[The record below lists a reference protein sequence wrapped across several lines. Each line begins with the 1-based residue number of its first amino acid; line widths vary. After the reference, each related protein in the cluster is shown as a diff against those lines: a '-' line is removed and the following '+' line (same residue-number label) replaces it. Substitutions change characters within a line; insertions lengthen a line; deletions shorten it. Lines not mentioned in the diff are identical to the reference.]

1 MPIRFFSAPNFLVT
15 ALLLPALLAPVV
27 GRAAEWSAEPSVK
40 LRREYN
46 DNLQLSIYPHES
58 VNGSLITPALN
69 LGVAG
74 PVWSVG
80 LNAEA
85 TQRRYSGEEGLDR
98 DDSAFRLASLFT
110 TERSTWQLDASR
122 ARDAAVTS
130 EQVDSDTGAVQT
142 LVNREADTI
151 KPSWTWMISQISQL
165 QLAYQQTDVSYGNN
179 SLSAGLYDYRYR
191 TASATLGQ
199 RLSELDQIFLYGGY
213 SDYQVPFTSFD
224 SETRSL
230 QGGITRNFS
239 ETTKGTL
246 QAGRRWTE
254 SFRKS
259 GGWECGLEVSTSGGV
274 VCLYYII
281 VPLDI
286 ITKSTGSVFT
296 GSLESKMES
305 TDWSISLS
313 RSLDPSGSGGQV
325 EQDQFKFALNKR
337 LSPRAG
343 VNINGS
349 ALKSRRQEGT
359 ILSSDRTFYD
369 LSPGVYWQWTREWS
383 VGANYRYAHVK
394 REYENDAADS
404 NSMNLWL
411 TYKPLKMSVSR

>member
-15 ALLLPALLAPVV
+15 ALLLPALLAPLG

-46 DNLQLSIYPHES
+46 DNLRLSVYPHES

-98 DDSAFRLASLFT
+98 DDSAFNLASLFK

-122 ARDAAVTS
+122 ARDSAVIS
-130 EQVDSDTGAVQT
+130 ESVDADTGAVSAT
-142 LVNREADTI
+142 RERETDSVNP
-151 KPSWTWMISQISQL
+151 KWTWMYSPVTQL
-165 QLAYQQTDVSYGNN
+165 QLALGQTDVSYEAS
-179 SLSAGLYDYRYR
+179 SLSTGLYDYRYR
-191 TASATLGQ
+191 TASVTLGKM
-199 RLSELDQIFLYGGY
+199 LSQMDQIFLYGGF
-213 SDYQVPFTSFD
+213 SEYQVPITSFD
-224 SETRSL
+224 SETISL
-230 QGGITRNFS
+230 QAGFTRSFS

-246 QAGRRWTE
+246 QAGQRRTE
-254 SFRKS
+254 SFIK
-259 GGWECGLEVSTSGGV
+259 GGTPTYTYYSSGGV
-274 VCLYYII
+274 TYII
-281 VPLDI
+281 ATGVKPDTRT
-286 ITKSTGSVFT
+286 TKTGSVFT
-296 GSLESKMES
+296 GSLETKMES
-305 TDWSISLS
+305 TEWNFSLS

-325 EQDQFKFALNKR
+325 EQDQFKFKFNKR

-343 VNINGS
+343 ININGS
-349 ALKSRRQEGT
+349 ALKVRTQEGN
-359 ILSSDRTFYD
+359 ISNNDRNFYD
-369 LSPGVYWQWTREWS
+369 FGPGAYWQWTREWS

-394 REYENDAADS
+394 REYENEAADS
-404 NSMNLWL
+404 NSVNLWL